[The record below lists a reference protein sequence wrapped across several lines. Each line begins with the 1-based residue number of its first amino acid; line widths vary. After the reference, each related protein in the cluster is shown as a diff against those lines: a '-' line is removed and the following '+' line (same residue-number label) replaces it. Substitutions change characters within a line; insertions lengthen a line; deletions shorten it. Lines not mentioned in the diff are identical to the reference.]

1 MQDKK
6 NFGFSV
12 IIPTRNEEDYI
23 EECINSLL
31 DSFERS
37 YIDSTEFIIVDG
49 MSTDRT
55 VDIVKEKFS
64 HLNLKILENP
74 NLYQSY
80 AMNIGIENS
89 DDSAEFSLIIRAV
102 QGPNNPLHSAYPTY
116 IEVAP
121 YDQRQRNLQP
131 TSGISNQERYDQLE
145 RLDALKDKGIIT
157 EEEFEKEKD
166 RIL

>member
-1 MQDKK
+1 TIDPITTPKILYISTDSEFVQVQGPSHSND
-6 NFGFSV
+6 FLISGAIAGVLSPFV
-12 IIPTRNEEDYI
+12 IIMISAIFNDYPPFGPFI
-23 EECINSLL
+23 GLWIL
-31 DSFERS
+31 FA
-37 YIDSTEFIIVDG
+37 IIGTIIFFII
-49 MSTDRT
+49 
-55 VDIVKEKFS
+55 
-64 HLNLKILENP
+64 
-74 NLYQSY
+74 
-80 AMNIGIENS
+80 
-89 DDSAEFSLIIRAV
+89 SLVIRAV

-116 IEVAP
+116 VEVAP

>member
-1 MQDKK
+1 MQEGPSHSND
-6 NFGFSV
+6 FLISGAIAGVLSPFV
-12 IIPTRNEEDYI
+12 IIMISEIFNDYPPFGPFI
-23 EECINSLL
+23 GLWIL
-31 DSFERS
+31 FA
-37 YIDSTEFIIVDG
+37 IIGTIIFFII
-49 MSTDRT
+49 
-55 VDIVKEKFS
+55 
-64 HLNLKILENP
+64 
-74 NLYQSY
+74 
-80 AMNIGIENS
+80 
-89 DDSAEFSLIIRAV
+89 SLVIRAV

-166 RIL
+166 IIL

>member
-1 MQDKK
+1 MQVQ
-6 NFGFSV
+6 G
-12 IIPTRNEEDYI
+12 P
-23 EECINSLL
+23 
-31 DSFERS
+31 
-37 YIDSTEFIIVDG
+37 
-49 MSTDRT
+49 
-55 VDIVKEKFS
+55 S
-64 HLNLKILENP
+64 HLNDFLISGAIAGVLSPFVIIIISEIFNDYPPFGPFIGLWILF
-74 NLYQSY
+74 
-80 AMNIGIENS
+80 AIIGTII
-89 DDSAEFSLIIRAV
+89 FFIISLVIRAV

-116 IEVAP
+116 VEVAP

>member
-1 MQDKK
+1 MQEGPSHSND
-6 NFGFSV
+6 FLISGAIAIVLSPFV
-12 IIPTRNEEDYI
+12 IIIISEIFNDYPPFGPFI
-23 EECINSLL
+23 GLWIL
-31 DSFERS
+31 FA
-37 YIDSTEFIIVDG
+37 IIGTIIFFII
-49 MSTDRT
+49 
-55 VDIVKEKFS
+55 
-64 HLNLKILENP
+64 
-74 NLYQSY
+74 
-80 AMNIGIENS
+80 
-89 DDSAEFSLIIRAV
+89 SLVIRAV

-166 RIL
+166 IIL

>member
-1 MQDKK
+1 M
-6 NFGFSV
+6 
-12 IIPTRNEEDYI
+12 
-23 EECINSLL
+23 
-31 DSFERS
+31 
-37 YIDSTEFIIVDG
+37 
-49 MSTDRT
+49 
-55 VDIVKEKFS
+55 
-64 HLNLKILENP
+64 KILENP

>member
-1 MQDKK
+1 MQDGPSLS
-6 NFGFSV
+6 NDFLISGAIAGVLSPIVIVMISEIFNDYPPFGPFIGLWILFA
-12 IIPTRNEEDYI
+12 IIGTI
-23 EECINSLL
+23 I
-31 DSFERS
+31 F
-37 YIDSTEFIIVDG
+37 FII
-49 MSTDRT
+49 
-55 VDIVKEKFS
+55 
-64 HLNLKILENP
+64 
-74 NLYQSY
+74 
-80 AMNIGIENS
+80 
-89 DDSAEFSLIIRAV
+89 SLVIRAV

-116 IEVAP
+116 VEVAS

>member
-1 MQDKK
+1 MQEGPSHSND
-6 NFGFSV
+6 FLISGAIAGVLSPFV
-12 IIPTRNEEDYI
+12 IIMISEIFNDYPPFGPFI
-23 EECINSLL
+23 GLWIL
-31 DSFERS
+31 FA
-37 YIDSTEFIIVDG
+37 IIGTIIFFII
-49 MSTDRT
+49 
-55 VDIVKEKFS
+55 
-64 HLNLKILENP
+64 
-74 NLYQSY
+74 
-80 AMNIGIENS
+80 
-89 DDSAEFSLIIRAV
+89 SLVIRAV

-157 EEEFEKEKD
+157 EEEFEKEKG

>member
-1 MQDKK
+1 MQEGPSHSND
-6 NFGFSV
+6 FLISGAIAGVLSPFV
-12 IIPTRNEEDYI
+12 IIMISEIFNDYPPFGPFI
-23 EECINSLL
+23 GLWIL
-31 DSFERS
+31 FA
-37 YIDSTEFIIVDG
+37 IIGTIIFFII
-49 MSTDRT
+49 
-55 VDIVKEKFS
+55 
-64 HLNLKILENP
+64 
-74 NLYQSY
+74 
-80 AMNIGIENS
+80 
-89 DDSAEFSLIIRAV
+89 SLVIRAV

-116 IEVAP
+116 VEVAP

>member
-1 MQDKK
+1 MVVLF
-6 NFGFSV
+6 FGGSTIDPITAPKILYISTDSEFVQVQGPSHSNDFLISGAIAGVLSPFV
-12 IIPTRNEEDYI
+12 IIMISAIFNDYPPFGPFI
-23 EECINSLL
+23 GLWIL
-31 DSFERS
+31 FA
-37 YIDSTEFIIVDG
+37 IIGTIIFFII
-49 MSTDRT
+49 
-55 VDIVKEKFS
+55 
-64 HLNLKILENP
+64 
-74 NLYQSY
+74 
-80 AMNIGIENS
+80 
-89 DDSAEFSLIIRAV
+89 SLVIRAV

-157 EEEFEKEKD
+157 EEEFEKEKN

>member
-1 MQDKK
+1 MQEGPSHSND
-6 NFGFSV
+6 FLISGAIAGVLSPFV
-12 IIPTRNEEDYI
+12 IIMISAIFNDYPPFGPFI
-23 EECINSLL
+23 GLWIL
-31 DSFERS
+31 FA
-37 YIDSTEFIIVDG
+37 IIGTIIFFII
-49 MSTDRT
+49 
-55 VDIVKEKFS
+55 
-64 HLNLKILENP
+64 
-74 NLYQSY
+74 
-80 AMNIGIENS
+80 
-89 DDSAEFSLIIRAV
+89 SLVIRAV

-116 IEVAP
+116 VEVAP

>member
-1 MQDKK
+1 MQVQ
-6 NFGFSV
+6 G
-12 IIPTRNEEDYI
+12 P
-23 EECINSLL
+23 
-31 DSFERS
+31 
-37 YIDSTEFIIVDG
+37 
-49 MSTDRT
+49 
-55 VDIVKEKFS
+55 S
-64 HLNLKILENP
+64 HLNDFLISGAIAIVLSPFVIIMISEVANEYP
-74 NLYQSY
+74 PSFTLVWIIF
-80 AMNIGIENS
+80 AIIGTII
-89 DDSAEFSLIIRAV
+89 FFIISLVIRAV

-157 EEEFEKEKD
+157 EEEFEKEKG

>member
-1 MQDKK
+1 MF
-6 NFGFSV
+6 FGGSTIDPITAPKILYISTDSEFVQVQGPSHSNDFLISGAIAGVLSPFV
-12 IIPTRNEEDYI
+12 IIMISAIFNDYPPFGPFI
-23 EECINSLL
+23 GLWIL
-31 DSFERS
+31 FA
-37 YIDSTEFIIVDG
+37 IIGTIIFFII
-49 MSTDRT
+49 
-55 VDIVKEKFS
+55 
-64 HLNLKILENP
+64 
-74 NLYQSY
+74 
-80 AMNIGIENS
+80 
-89 DDSAEFSLIIRAV
+89 SLVIRAV

-116 IEVAP
+116 VEVAP